1 MVTLRN
7 IYEKATQSIKG
18 NPVLFA
24 PFAIFAAF
32 EFLTL
37 ILVYLA
43 PRMPLKLLLA
53 PPIRALWGERFL
65 HYPVNFILIP
75 KLVSLA
81 RVGLTI
87 FIGSLLTGA
96 AVLLIYGLYKKSKTS
111 LKTAL
116 ITALKKYISLFAVVL
131 LFTMIFYFMDKIASK
146 ILLKYFTSGHTRLL
160 FIGAKIWLGPVLL
173 VYNFALA
180 IIIQS
185 AFVYAIPILII
196 ENTSLIKAIAK
207 SFLLFRK
214 YFIKTILLVGL
225 PMILYI
231 PIIVL
236 QSDPGFLIVQ
246 LFPESILLIST
257 LSLLISSLVIDLLIT
272 LTTTHLYLLT
282 KNE

>member
-1 MVTLRN
+1 
-7 IYEKATQSIKG
+7 
-18 NPVLFA
+18 
-24 PFAIFAAF
+24 
-32 EFLTL
+32 
-37 ILVYLA
+37 
-43 PRMPLKLLLA
+43 
-53 PPIRALWGERFL
+53 
-65 HYPVNFILIP
+65 
-75 KLVSLA
+75 
-81 RVGLTI
+81 
-87 FIGSLLTGA
+87 
-96 AVLLIYGLYKKSKTS
+96 
-111 LKTAL
+111 
-116 ITALKKYISLFAVVL
+116 
-131 LFTMIFYFMDKIASK
+131 MDKIASK

-160 FIGAKIWLGPVLL
+160 FIGAKIWLGPILL